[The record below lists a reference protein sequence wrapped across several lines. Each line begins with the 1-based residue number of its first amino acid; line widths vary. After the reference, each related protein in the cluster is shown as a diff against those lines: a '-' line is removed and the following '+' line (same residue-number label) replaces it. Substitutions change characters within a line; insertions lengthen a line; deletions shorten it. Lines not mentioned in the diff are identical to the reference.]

1 MEPEASWIPV
11 AEAFFEVSPLEEA
24 GVNWME
30 TAVGSAGLLSTG
42 VSLSLIHI

>member
-11 AEAFFEVSPLEEA
+11 AEADLAVWPLEEA

-30 TAVGSAGLLSTG
+30 TAVGSEGSLSTG
-42 VSLSLIHI
+42 GSLP